1 MKAIK
6 RLLLLLVI
14 LASAA
19 AGASAQK
26 TYVVSVGLGKYQ
38 DNWASPLSF
47 APGDA
52 RSLAKFFNKH
62 RDCEVFMLLNDNA
75 TRDHILRVLR
85 SMFSKATPKDEI
97 IFIFSGHGFDGGVGG
112 YNKDEFVYCSEV
124 QDIMKRSRAGRK
136 VMFMQSCH
144 SGSFSKKYNNDSDR
158 RGRGNYKS
166 SASNV
171 MLYMSSRA
179 NEYSWGIQG
188 ASRSFFMNRLLQ
200 GLEGGAD
207 NNGDNK
213 VTARELFNFVN
224 RWVIADSDGAQHPQ
238 MYGKFDDDM
247 VIVNLN

>member
-1 MKAIK
+1 
-6 RLLLLLVI
+6 
-14 LASAA
+14 
-19 AGASAQK
+19 
-26 TYVVSVGLGKYQ
+26 
-38 DNWASPLSF
+38 
-47 APGDA
+47 
-52 RSLAKFFNKH
+52 
-62 RDCEVFMLLNDNA
+62 
-75 TRDHILRVLR
+75 
-85 SMFSKATPKDEI
+85 
-97 IFIFSGHGFDGGVGG
+97 
-112 YNKDEFVYCSEV
+112 
-124 QDIMKRSRAGRK
+124 
-136 VMFMQSCH
+136 
-144 SGSFSKKYNNDSDR
+144 
-158 RGRGNYKS
+158 
-166 SASNV
+166 